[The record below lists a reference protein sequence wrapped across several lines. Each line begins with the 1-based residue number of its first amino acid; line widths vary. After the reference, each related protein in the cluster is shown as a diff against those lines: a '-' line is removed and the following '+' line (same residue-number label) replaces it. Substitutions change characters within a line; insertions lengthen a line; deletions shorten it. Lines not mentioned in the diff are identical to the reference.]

1 MNPHPP
7 IHFFSNK
14 CALNQIFTVHV
25 IDLCFYVLYIVF
37 KQLIIISLYIIFTV
51 NFNNIQAILWG
62 HKVSGCS
69 QAMQYLWLECLGPG
83 FSARLCAWR
92 LFFVSLNYYMYYW
105 SSVCEGS
112 MKIKYSMFIN
122 ELRMGNIRMPLYNIS
137 RVWRIPVLAS
147 SQTMGLS
154 PQAFSPTN
162 GSTMLHSLV
171 YIKICMN
178 HINQSNFILAKFTRK
193 TLKDWTNHLTPFKCH
208 FGRLIKMAGDE
219 RENRWESS
227 VGWFEVLNTKATN
240 EMKLL

>member
-1 MNPHPP
+1 
-7 IHFFSNK
+7 
-14 CALNQIFTVHV
+14 
-25 IDLCFYVLYIVF
+25 
-37 KQLIIISLYIIFTV
+37 
-51 NFNNIQAILWG
+51 
-62 HKVSGCS
+62 
-69 QAMQYLWLECLGPG
+69 MQYLWLECLGPG

-92 LFFVSLNYYMYYW
+92 LSSVSLNYYYW
-105 SSVCEGS
+105 SFVCEDS

-178 HINQSNFILAKFTRK
+178 HIEQSNFIRAKFTRR

-208 FGRLIKMAGDE
+208 IGRLIKMAA
-219 RENRWESS
+219 RPWQKWNKYLKWKSLTHNRRKPS
-227 VGWFEVLNTKATN
+227 KAFYT
-240 EMKLL
+240 